1 MKRFLELVAHKREK
15 VLDECS
21 VKIGGDTGKG
31 WLKITA
37 SIFQPKP
44 ASNNQKHKKRR
55 TRDDGISGGVR
66 FEETGQR
73 MILLLAI
80 VKGVSESKANLE
92 QIFDLLN
99 LTGLKFTIT
108 GDFKFLMPWFGLLGC
123 SSVHPC
129 LYCNSQRR

>member
-1 MKRFLELVAHKREK
+1 
-15 VLDECS
+15 
-21 VKIGGDTGKG
+21 
-31 WLKITA
+31 
-37 SIFQPKP
+37 
-44 ASNNQKHKKRR
+44 
-55 TRDDGISGGVR
+55 
-66 FEETGQR
+66 

-80 VKGVSESKANLE
+80 VKGVPESKDNLE

-129 LYCNSQRR
+129 LYCNRERRKGKWEAKEETELRTLEGI